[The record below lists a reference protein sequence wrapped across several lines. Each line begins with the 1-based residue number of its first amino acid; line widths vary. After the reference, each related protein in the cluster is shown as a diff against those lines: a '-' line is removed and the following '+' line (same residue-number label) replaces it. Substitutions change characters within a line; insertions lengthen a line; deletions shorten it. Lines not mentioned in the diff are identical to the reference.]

1 MNQNSQRD
9 QSNLNSQS
17 NQSSQS
23 SQNNP
28 TPPTPP
34 TILTPPNNPTPP
46 KSSPITFLPQH
57 GHYRN
62 LRVYQVAE
70 IIYDIT
76 YYFTQHYLVKG
87 DRTVDQMV
95 QAARS
100 GKQNISEGNRAAATS
115 SETEIKLTNVA
126 KASLEELLNDY
137 EDYLRVRN
145 LPRWDAQH
153 PRYEKMRQYARSEQI
168 KKDYTSIILRMTDE
182 EMANLC
188 ITLIHQATYMLR
200 KLLETM
206 QNRFVTEGG
215 IKERMY
221 QSRVAYRNGQNALKG
236 QNNRSGQNNQ
246 NGQRGQNNQN
256 YPPSPT
262 NPPSSE

>member
-1 MNQNSQRD
+1 MNQNGQNN
-9 QSNLNSQS
+9 QSDLNSQS

-23 SQNNP
+23 NQNGQSNP
-28 TPPTPP
+28 TSLTNPTSPVIPTP
-34 TILTPPNNPTPP
+34 LTNQSPQ
-46 KSSPITFLPQH
+46 KQSPITFLPQH

-62 LRVYQVAE
+62 LRVYQVTE

-76 YYFTQHYLVKG
+76 YYFTQRYLAKG

-100 GKQNISEGNRAAATS
+100 GKQNISEGNQAAATS

-145 LPRWDAQH
+145 LPHWDAQH
-153 PRYEKMRQYARSEQI
+153 PRYEKMRQYARGERI
-168 KKDYTSIILRMTDE
+168 KQDYASVIQRITDE
-182 EMANLC
+182 EVVNLC

-206 QNRFVTEGG
+206 QNRFETEGG

-221 QSRVAYRNGQNALKG
+221 QSRVAYRNSQNA
-236 QNNRSGQNNQ
+236 
-246 NGQRGQNNQN
+246 QRGQNHQN
-256 YPPSPT
+256 NPT
-262 NPPSSE
+262 SLNNPTSSQ